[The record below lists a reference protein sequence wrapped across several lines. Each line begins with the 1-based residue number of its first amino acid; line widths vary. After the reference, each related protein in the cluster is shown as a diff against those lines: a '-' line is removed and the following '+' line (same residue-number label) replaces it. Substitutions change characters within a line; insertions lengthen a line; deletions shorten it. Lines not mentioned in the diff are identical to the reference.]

1 MDERLKDIQK
11 KVVDFWQKYDRKQK
25 TLIISITAVVIIALV
40 IMAMVLT
47 TPRYESELIT
57 CNDTVEAADVTSLL
71 SAEGIEYRAEENG
84 LRIMVQDKDLIT
96 ATYLIAQNGLTA
108 TAYTMEAY
116 TADSSFSTTSTDRD
130 RQYQKYL
137 EDKMRITLE
146 NFEFVK
152 SADVMFTLPDKK
164 LTVLETD
171 EETYVSVKLTLKKS
185 VPEGAAAGMANY
197 IKTAVG
203 NDTTNSITII
213 DSQGNTLFS
222 GSTNYAGD
230 DVVSL
235 DYRTG
240 IEERFNNRVTNN
252 VYAVLMK
259 TGLYSDIAVSPALD
273 ISFSKDEKIVTEY
286 WNPDEV
292 IDNYYHYESEGV
304 SGTSGV
310 PGTDSNDD
318 DTTYYID
325 TGDGTSTTV
334 SIDKTQFA
342 VSSTITS
349 YEGDIGTCDY
359 DASTMAVTV
368 NRYEIHNEDTLRA
381 AGVLDDISWE
391 EYIANNSEPRE
402 IEVDEDLKT
411 LVSMATNIPEDSI
424 KIVGYIIPMFETSE
438 GDGDFIQTW
447 LPIIVAVLILVL
459 LGFMVWRSLRPVEIN
474 EIEPELS
481 VEELLSATR
490 EKQQPV
496 EDIDLEEKSE
506 TRKAIEKFVDENP
519 ESAALLLRN
528 WLNDDWD

>member
-25 TLIISITAVVIIALV
+25 TLIISITAVVIIALI
-40 IMAMVLT
+40 IMAVVLT
-47 TPRYESELIT
+47 TPKYDSELIT
-57 CNDTVEAADVTSLL
+57 CTDTVEAADVTTLL

-137 EDKMRITLE
+137 EDQMRLTIE
-146 NFEFVK
+146 SFDYVK
-152 SADVMFTLPDKK
+152 SADVMFSIPEDK
-164 LTVLETD
+164 LTVLASD
-171 EETYVSVKLTLKKS
+171 EETYVSVKLVLKKS
-185 VPEGAAAGMANY
+185 VPEGAAATMAKF
-197 IKTAVG
+197 IATAVG

-213 DSQGNTLFS
+213 DNSGNTLFS
-222 GSTNYAGD
+222 GASNYTDGTAI
-230 DVVSL
+230 SL
-235 DYRTG
+235 DYRQG
-240 IEERFNNRVTNN
+240 IIDRFNNSVISN
-252 VYAVLMK
+252 VNKVLMK
-259 TGLYSDIAVSPALD
+259 SGYFSEIAVAPALKID
-273 ISFSKDEKIVTEY
+273 FDEDTEVTTKY
-286 WNPDEV
+286 FNDDEV

-342 VSSTITS
+342 VSSTIYSKKGT
-349 YEGDIGTCDY
+349 IGSCDY

-368 NRYEIHNEDTLRA
+368 NRYEIHNEDSLRA

-391 EYIANNSEPRE
+391 EYIANNSEPRAME
-402 IEVDEDLKT
+402 IDQTMVDA
-411 LVSMATNIPEDSI
+411 VAMASGIPAENI
-424 KIVGYIIPMFETSE
+424 VVLGYIIPMFESSE

-447 LPIIVAVLILVL
+447 LPIIVAILILAL

-474 EIEPELS
+474 EVEPELS